1 MKKLMIISYI
11 NDQEDIEIPD
21 ELANL
26 LKDAF
31 EEVARLHNL
40 TSNVEV
46 DINIIDDKQI
56 HELNRMYRNVDRPT
70 DVLSFALDEDAGEP
84 KLLDEQGVHL
94 LGDILIS
101 AQTAKKQ
108 ADEFGHGLT
117 REIIYLAVHGFLH
130 LLGYDHMV
138 DADKKIMR
146 AKEEEILREINLS
159 EEFFTREK

>member
-1 MKKLMIISYI
+1 MIISYI
-11 NDQEDIEIPD
+11 NDQDNIEVSD
-21 ELANL
+21 KLENS

-31 EEVARLHNL
+31 EIVAILHNL
-40 TSNVEV
+40 SGNVEV
-46 DINIIDDKQI
+46 DVNIIDDEQI

-70 DVLSFALDEDAGEP
+70 DVLSFALDEDGGEP
-84 KLLDEQGVHL
+84 KLLDEKGIHL
-94 LGDILIS
+94 LGDVLIS

-117 REIIYLAVHGFLH
+117 REIVYLAVHGFLH

-138 DADKKIMR
+138 ESDKRVMR
-146 AKEEEILREINLS
+146 NKEEEILREINLS